1 MICTNFTFLNQN
13 DPEYLAALNGT
24 PQEQLDWEDEYGK
37 FHLRPGKSVRGT
49 QSCIEDI
56 EEEFGGW
63 LIDLSKVP
71 ENATHLLVYRS

>member
-1 MICTNFTFLNQN
+1 MRYFPLWQQFI
-13 DPEYLAALNGT
+13 D
-24 PQEQLDWEDEYGK
+24 GK
-37 FHLRPGKSVRGT
+37 GEWIGGEFHLRPGKSVRGT
-49 QSCIEDI
+49 QACIEDI